1 MFHDSR
7 ETRSSLFPCGRQ
19 YTHAHIVI
27 VSVSNTHTHLQFI
40 PADLGGEEWI
50 NRLSWIYGLTLNL
63 ALGLS
68 LLSASHSHECHRVP
82 VNIRNRF
89 GAIKTELKSV
99 FIIKAGGRCRSRAVE
114 NRRKILDLKVREN
127 ARHDLCLIKE
137 NNCFDSFH
145 LHLFLALCVLC
156 FSWINHTHTGTDV

>member
-1 MFHDSR
+1 M
-7 ETRSSLFPCGRQ
+7 
-19 YTHAHIVI
+19 
-27 VSVSNTHTHLQFI
+27 
-40 PADLGGEEWI
+40 
-50 NRLSWIYGLTLNL
+50 
-63 ALGLS
+63 
-68 LLSASHSHECHRVP
+68 P

-145 LHLFLALCVLC
+145 LHLFLALCVCCVFNDGCLSSPSAVWC
-156 FSWINHTHTGTDV
+156 SAFSSSPYTINESEQLFPMRPLGEMNCSSVLRACGFTTRLTCWS